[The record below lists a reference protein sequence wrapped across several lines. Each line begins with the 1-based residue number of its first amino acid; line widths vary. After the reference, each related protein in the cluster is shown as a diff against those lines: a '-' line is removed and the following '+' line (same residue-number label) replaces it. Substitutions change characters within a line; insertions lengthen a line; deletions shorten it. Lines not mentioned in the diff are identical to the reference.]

1 LACLILA
8 VEIGW
13 YSLEVTAIWHFIFIQ
28 VCGIKKLNEQNMLEQ
43 TKPKFN
49 GKVNNAEQILPIQ
62 NEVFCLILWNS
73 VDVSLVSYLGF
84 RLTGDCQP

>member
-1 LACLILA
+1 
-8 VEIGW
+8 
-13 YSLEVTAIWHFIFIQ
+13 
-28 VCGIKKLNEQNMLEQ
+28 MLEQ